1 MPEVIELSTEEQGA
15 IAAAWL
21 ERTLAA
27 YPPQTSRF
35 LSQEKDR
42 FRNPV
47 GYALR
52 HGLPVLVAE
61 VLGGMDTG
69 RITPVLDEIMRMR
82 AVQDFTPSSA
92 IGFLFALK
100 PVLREKRADL
110 ATAETEER
118 IDRLAL
124 DAFDLYV
131 ECRERMH
138 EIKTREAER
147 RTFVAAR
154 MQSGSIS

>member
-1 MPEVIELSTEEQGA
+1 MPEVIEIPAEEQAA

-35 LSQEKDR
+35 LKQEKDR

-52 HGLPVLVAE
+52 HGLPVLVGE
-61 VLGGMDTG
+61 LLGGMNAE

-82 AVQDFTPSSA
+82 AVQDFTPSRALS
-92 IGFLFALK
+92 FLFELK
-100 PVLREKRADL
+100 PVLREASPL
-110 ATAETEER
+110 PAAAEVEER

-124 DAFDLYV
+124 EAFDLYV
-131 ECRERMH
+131 ACRERMH
-138 EIKTREAER
+138 EIKTREAGR
-147 RTFVAAR
+147 RTFVEAR
-154 MQSGSIS
+154 MKSGSIS

>member
-1 MPEVIELSTEEQGA
+1 MSEVTVLSAEEQGA

-21 ERTLAA
+21 EATLAA

-52 HGLPVLVAE
+52 NGLPVLLAE
-61 VLGGMDTG
+61 LLGGMEAG

-82 AVQDFTPSSA
+82 AVQDFTPSRALS
-92 IGFLFALK
+92 FLFALK
-100 PVLREKRADL
+100 PVLRERHASL
-110 ATAETEER
+110 ATAEMDDR

-124 DAFDLYV
+124 EAFDLYV

-138 EIKTREAER
+138 EIRTREAER
-147 RTFVAAR
+147 RTFVSAR
-154 MQSGSIS
+154 MQAGKA